1 MQAQKLAKT
10 GELAQTPDGKKA
22 LVNEDGKAYLVQES
36 TIIVWDS
43 FDRKTVGEV
52 AQALAVASG
61 RNPDEF
67 TKPIQELANELQSVG
82 LLAPV

>member
-1 MQAQKLAKT
+1 MQAQKFAKT
-10 GELAQTPDGKKA
+10 GELAETPDGQKA
-22 LVNEDGKAYLVQES
+22 LVNEEGKAYLVQES

-43 FDRKTVGEV
+43 FDRKTIGEV

-67 TKPIQELANELQSVG
+67 AKPIQELANELQSVG